1 MPRLQASPRN
11 VVNSDSE
18 DELAMQ
24 PTSRRQTRSVT
35 NSPRKARSQPGGLLS
50 SSQENATPAD
60 THNSSAQDGEADDE
74 DEKKDVLATQSPSV
88 RNARIP
94 KRRGA
99 SARKS
104 PIESSSQ
111 RKGAGKRQPLGTS
124 RAAGSSFPVA
134 ASRFDW
140 DVSDSEL
147 SIPGLP
153 EGRKWLHSV
162 RLPLRTPTKQSA
174 ISDFFKPHSPLQK
187 KPIAHTIATVNPTTI
202 ASDSSPS
209 NPPSDTDPDDAQLS
223 SPVALSA
230 LAVSRSP
237 SPSGSSTMANK
248 RPGRAAAKKGRL
260 LSRALTAR
268 KYVDTSEA
276 SDVSDFAVSNES
288 SQGESSHVESDES
301 SGSPTGESS
310 GADSGFGSHPPP
322 KRRKRLTDQSS
333 PLSKPAP
340 KQAIR
345 KRRVENRDT
354 TFKGADRVLFPEL
367 NNIKN
372 DDDNEDGD
380 AMQGVQTGASS
391 DTPMRAK
398 APKRKPTGTQA
409 IKPESYV
416 YKNGLALHEK
426 PISKIEDIFADM
438 TDRALTKMTKAKD
451 DKTFL
456 DFLQHMNG
464 RKLRVATM
472 CSGTESPVL
481 ALNLVSEAL
490 KSRGHN
496 FEIDHKFSAEIVP
509 FKQAYIERNFS
520 PPIIFRDIKEL
531 SIPGAVDATTAY
543 GSKAKIPDNI
553 DILITGFSCV
563 DFSGLNSTK
572 RVIEE
577 CGESGDTFFA
587 MRDYA
592 RIFRPKIIILENVMG
607 APWARISDYMAA
619 IGYACKHHFVD
630 TKNYYVPHTR
640 QRGYMMCIDMYEKVK
655 NDKRTNS
662 EKKLIRELEF
672 GEYMKKFGQNAIETY
687 SRRMDFFKRPAS
699 SSVEAFL
706 LDEDDP
712 RVIAGRAEMT
722 KGNAVEGRKRVV
734 DWTRCQG
741 RHEDYRFRMGLG
753 ARRYLTNWED
763 GGTCTPRDNWWHDWW
778 KAQVERIWDHME
790 MSYLR
795 AMVRGYDLEYKFRI
809 IDFSQNIDR
818 SLDTGGSGLTGC
830 VTPTGIPY
838 SSMRGGPL
846 IGVEAL
852 ALQGLPVDSL
862 ILTRESQAKLQD
874 LAGNAMSSTVVGAA
888 ILSALIAKFE
898 VFERGDGIQEAISV
912 PDITQTIDDPKAD
925 SFTTRFDAHIP
936 LSAAAAIKAANQSFR
951 ACYCEGRSGITVAQL
966 QKCKACGHTTC
977 IKCGISPKHNYAK
990 ISPDRIAPSEFEQQ
1004 LKNALPMK
1012 VLLAGISIDDIVKA
1026 REDSGIKFSTAD
1038 TKAFELS
1045 MDHVAQALESELRFH
1060 SLKRTEIW
1068 VVSYESTYSRLDL
1081 VFFLGHAEWRLYA
1094 KPDVDLPANDALREA
1109 LQYPIARM
1117 RPTGDD
1123 LVTGQWQIWIPKAFK
1138 FNASVEGLGV
1148 PVPSFHNVLGIA
1160 SAADSFVFPQYEIT
1174 IPVDA
1179 EDYLE
1184 VDLSGVY
1191 TLQEDCGMSQGSLH
1205 VKANAANPEK
1215 RTFLFH
1221 DPDRLGNQD
1230 EDTFIFSED
1239 KRRLQHGEVRSRFA
1253 RVDKK
1258 WRQTKFEMSLDGGVE
1273 VIKKGN
1279 KKLSLSEARH
1289 LDPMTCYVDGQ
1300 WLDIANASLDLA
1312 HGTASG
1318 QFSRAAENFSIMTSL
1333 NDCREA
1339 HVVLKC
1345 EAALPE
1351 GEFSRY
1357 RKDHWIEIG
1366 ELEQKQFFSEYA
1378 WLTEKARTIPGLD
1391 TWREVENQLA
1401 SHRCATCAP
1410 AIPNMKWRLD
1420 EKRKIVPFEDPTE
1433 AAPFE
1438 IAMKRRPSPL
1448 VTQVCIDDA
1457 GTVDLKL
1464 AVNPQTLI
1472 HRAAA
1477 KLLGDDATSAT
1488 LQWRLVTDYVAPP
1501 KMAFPDFVLKNNDAD
1516 TPSSNPPRFK
1526 FTLRPEQQ
1534 RSLHWMVQQE
1544 AENVEPF
1551 VEEEVEEASIPLLGW
1566 RAEGRAS
1573 KAKVI
1578 RGGVLADQVG
1588 YGKTVTTLGLID
1600 MQRDSDEKTSKE
1612 DVYGLIPIKAT
1623 LILVPSQ
1630 LPDQWYSEVRKFL
1643 PGSYKVTVLKSLASV
1658 DKYSLEDFQQADI
1671 IIASWTICEGDN
1683 YLFKLAQ
1690 FAGVLELPEKAPA
1703 RAQSAWYA
1711 NAMKKVAANVEILKS
1726 KPSSLKKQIDSQFT
1740 EEGKSATDVEAY
1752 VPSKRLRGQAYQDY
1766 KEKLQLQKTRLETAT
1781 DLFGQDAV
1789 KVDVKADKK
1798 PETKKEFTVKPRKD
1812 IFGLTKLTKTNSYKG
1827 MRSPIFEIFRFSRVV
1842 VDEYAYVAGEESL
1855 TIANLKASAK
1865 WVLSGTPPLQDFL
1878 DVKCMSRF
1886 LGINLGIDDF
1896 TAGVMN
1902 AQNIKTMT
1910 KNMTSGEEFRTFN
1923 QKQSFAWH
1931 QNRHKLAQSFL
1942 DKFVRQNIA
1951 DIEAING
1958 SVHIMPA
1965 ILPAAE
1971 RAIYLELQQLLAAS
1985 DFKMTKGKR
1994 AMENDRMK
2002 RIRELLGQSDS
2013 VGEALMKCASHF
2025 TLDELHDGLNN
2036 APDACAVIVGIRN
2049 KQLDALE
2056 IDLNKTLRQAE
2067 YLHLSCEE
2075 PCDQYVS
2082 LKRQVESNHY
2092 GDVDACNAIFMAMN
2106 EAEKLSSH
2114 DDWEEF
2120 YMTQEERDIVLAA
2133 EARAKPGQKSKAK
2146 ATKKRKRDDSE
2157 SDGIVSTDGPDDSQ
2171 KLLPLLPYGRNGNVE
2186 YAHTALRDVTNIL
2199 RKMVIEYVSRKR
2211 CLRFFDYVRNLQKH
2225 YTNLR
2230 FGNEAGAGCTCSKCE
2245 KTGLSPEEISILS
2258 QCGHTACD
2266 SCRANHEK
2274 MFYNNLAAKEE
2285 CLVAG
2290 CSAINKQWQVIK
2302 APELG
2307 VEDDS
2312 TRKGRHYG
2320 KKIEDIISLVKN
2332 IPDTEQVLLFVQF
2345 TDLLDKIV
2353 GAFKDKRITYLSL
2366 DKGDPAK
2373 TLTKFQTETGKEKSK
2388 VLILNIGDASA
2399 AGSNL
2404 TNANHIIFV
2413 SPYLTDREQTY
2424 KAAITQAV
2432 GRARR
2437 YGQTKA
2443 VHTYHFLSLKT
2454 IDVDTFESRNHVILD
2469 HENTTEPEYMPYSG
2483 FVKSMPMDAT
2493 PQIEGLG
2500 SKWGSTVVTK
2510 GLLAEE

>member
-1 MPRLQASPRN
+1 MPRLQARSRN
-11 VVNSDSE
+11 VVASDSE
-18 DELAMQ
+18 DDLASN
-24 PTSRRQTRSVT
+24 PPPRRQTRSVT
-35 NSPRKARSQPGGLLS
+35 NSPKKPLS
-50 SSQENATPAD
+50 LFRENSTP
-60 THNSSAQDGEADDE
+60 AQDGEADDE
-74 DEKKDVLATQSPSV
+74 DDEVDVLTTQSPSV
-88 RNARIP
+88 RNARANARTP
-94 KRRGA
+94 KSRGV
-99 SARKS
+99 SARKT
-104 PIESSSQ
+104 PLGTGSQ
-111 RKGAGKRQPLGTS
+111 RKNAGKRQTPSKSQT
-124 RAAGSSFPVA
+124 AGSSSQVA
-134 ASRFDW
+134 IELDS

-147 SIPGLP
+147 IVPGFP
-153 EGRKWLHSV
+153 EGRRWLHSV
-162 RLPLRTPTKQSA
+162 RVPMRTPNKQSV
-174 ISDFFKPHSPLQK
+174 ISDFFKPHALLQK
-187 KPIAHTIATVNPTTI
+187 KPAAPTVAPTIPAVI

-209 NPPSDTDPDDAQLS
+209 NPPSDDDPDDAQLS
-223 SPVALSA
+223 SPVAISP
-230 LAVSRSP
+230 LASRSP
-237 SPSGSSTMANK
+237 SPSGSSSMANK

-260 LSRALTAR
+260 LSRVLTAR
-268 KYVDTSEA
+268 KDVDTDEP
-276 SDVSDFAVSNES
+276 SDVSDFVVSNES
-288 SQGESSHVESDES
+288 SQAESSHVESDES
-301 SGSPTGESS
+301 SASPTGESS

-322 KRRKRLTDQSS
+322 KRRKRLTDASS
-333 PLSKPAP
+333 PLTKSAP
-340 KQAIR
+340 KQLVR
-345 KRRVENRDT
+345 TRRVENKDT
-354 TFKGADRVLFPEL
+354 TFKGADRELFPEL

-372 DDDNEDGD
+372 DDNNQDGD
-380 AMQGVQTGASS
+380 AMEGVQTEASS
-391 DTPMRAK
+391 DTSRRVK
-398 APKRKPTGTQA
+398 APNKKPTGTQV
-409 IKPESYV
+409 IKPETYV

-438 TDRALTKMTKAKD
+438 TDRALTKMNKSKD

-456 DFLQHMNG
+456 DFLKHMNG

-472 CSGTESPVL
+472 CSGTESPIL

-543 GSKAKIPDNI
+543 GSKAKIPNNI

-607 APWARISDYMAA
+607 APWLRISDYMAA

-640 QRGYMMCIDMYEKVK
+640 QRGYMMCIDMYDKVK
-655 NDKRTNS
+655 KDKRNS
-662 EKKLIRELEF
+662 TEKKLVKDLEF

-687 SRRMDFFKRPAS
+687 SKRMDFFKRPAS

-763 GGTCTPRDNWWHDWW
+763 GGSCTPRDNWWSDWW

-888 ILSALIAKFE
+888 ILSALIARFD
-898 VFERGDGIQEAISV
+898 VFERGDGIQEAN
-912 PDITQTIDDPKAD
+912 PAPEITQTIDDPKAD
-925 SFTTRFDAHIP
+925 SFTTRFDAHVP
-936 LSAAAAIKAANQSFR
+936 LSAAAAIKAANQSYR
-951 ACYCEGRSGITVAQL
+951 ACYCEGRAGVTVAAL

-977 IKCGISPKHNYAK
+977 VKCGVSPKHDYAK
-990 ISPDRIAPSEFEQQ
+990 FSPSRIAPSEFEQQ

-1012 VLLAGISIDDIVKA
+1012 VLLAGISIDDIIKA
-1026 REDSGIKFSTAD
+1026 RDDSGISFNTAD
-1038 TKAFELS
+1038 KKAFELS

-1117 RPTGDD
+1117 RPTGND
-1123 LVTGQWQIWIPKAFK
+1123 LVTGQWQIWIPKAYK

-1148 PVPSFHNVLGIA
+1148 PVPSFRNVLGIA
-1160 SAADSFVFPQYEIT
+1160 AAADSFVFPQYEIT
-1174 IPVDA
+1174 MPLDA

-1205 VKANAANPEK
+1205 VKVNTADPEK

-1221 DPDRLGNQD
+1221 DPDRLGNHD
-1230 EDTFIFSED
+1230 DDTFVFSED

-1258 WRQTKFEMSLDGGVE
+1258 WRQTKFEMSIVGDVE

-1279 KKLSLSEARH
+1279 KKLSLSDARN

-1300 WLDIANASLDLA
+1300 WLDIENASLDLA

-1318 QFSRAAENFSIMTSL
+1318 QFSRAAENFSITTSL

-1339 HVVLKC
+1339 HVVLQC

-1351 GEFSRY
+1351 GEFSKY
-1357 RKDHWIEIG
+1357 RKDHWLEIG

-1391 TWREVENQLA
+1391 TWREIENQLA

-1438 IAMKRRPSPL
+1438 IAMKGRPSPL

-1457 GTVDLKL
+1457 GIVDLKL

-1501 KMAFPDFVLKNNDAD
+1501 KMVFPAFALKNNDGD
-1516 TPSSNPPRFK
+1516 TPSTNPPRFK

-1534 RSLHWMVQQE
+1534 RSLHWMVEQE
-1544 AENVEPF
+1544 GKNVEPF

-1573 KAKVI
+1573 RAKVI

-1600 MQRDSDEKTSKE
+1600 MQRTSDEKSSKE
-1612 DVYGLIPIKAT
+1612 DIHGLIPIKAT

-1643 PGSYKVTVLKSLASV
+1643 PGSYKVTVLKSLANV
-1658 DKYSLEDFQQADI
+1658 DKYSVEDFQQADI
-1671 IIASWTICEGDN
+1671 IIASWSICEGDN

-1711 NAMKKVAANVEILKS
+1711 NAMKKVAENVEVMKS
-1726 KPSSLKKQIDSQFT
+1726 KPSSLKKHIDSQLA

-1752 VPSKRLRGQAYQDY
+1752 IPSKRLRGQAYQDY
-1766 KEKLQLQKTRLETAT
+1766 KERLQLQKTRLETAT
-1781 DLFGQDAV
+1781 DLFGQDAL

-1812 IFGLTKLTKTNSYKG
+1812 IFGLTKLTKTNNYKG

-1855 TIANLKASAK
+1855 TIANLKAAAK

-1896 TAGVMN
+1896 TTGVMN

-1910 KNMTSGEEFRTFN
+1910 RNMTSGEEFRTFN

-1931 QNRHKLAQSFL
+1931 ENRHKLAQRFL

-2067 YLHLSCEE
+2067 YLHLSCED

-2082 LKRQVESNHY
+2082 LKRQVASNHY
-2092 GDVDACNAIFMAMN
+2092 GDVDACNAISMAMK
-2106 EAEKLSSH
+2106 EAAKRSSH

-2120 YMTQEERDIVLAA
+2120 YMTQEERDIVLAS
-2133 EARAKPGQKSKAK
+2133 EARGKPGAKKAK
-2146 ATKKRKRDDSE
+2146 ATKKRKRADSE
-2157 SDGIVSTDGPDDSQ
+2157 SDGISSADAPEDTQ
-2171 KLLPLLPYGRNGNVE
+2171 KLLPLLPYGRNGNIE
-2186 YAHTALRDVTNIL
+2186 YAHTALRDVTNVL

-2230 FGNEAGAGCTCSKCE
+2230 LGNEAGAGCTCSKCE

-2266 SCRANHEK
+2266 SCRAKHEK

-2285 CLVAG
+2285 CLVVG

-2345 TDLLDKIV
+2345 TDLLDKII
-2353 GAFKDKRITYLSL
+2353 GAFKDKGITYLSL
-2366 DKGDPAK
+2366 DRGDPAK

-2424 KAAITQAV
+2424 KAAMTQAV

-2469 HENTTEPEYMPYSG
+2469 HENTTPPDYMPYSG
-2483 FVKSMPMDAT
+2483 FAKSMPMDVT
-2493 PQIEGLG
+2493 PQAEGLD

>member
-1 MPRLQASPRN
+1 MPRSLARSRD
-11 VVNSDSE
+11 VVASDSE
-18 DELAMQ
+18 DDLALN
-24 PTSRRQTRSVT
+24 PSPRRQPRPVR
-35 NSPRKARSQPGGLLS
+35 NSPKKT
-50 SSQENATPAD
+50 QENSVPVD
-60 THNSSAQDGEADDE
+60 IQSSTTQDGEADDE
-74 DEKKDVLATQSPSV
+74 GDEIDVLTTQSPST
-88 RNARIP
+88 RNTRANRNTP
-94 KRRGA
+94 KSRGV

-104 PIESSSQ
+104 PLGSASQ
-111 RKGAGKRQPLGTS
+111 RKNAGKRPTQSKAQTAGRSS
-124 RAAGSSFPVA
+124 RAAIQL
-134 ASRFDW
+134 DL
-140 DVSDSEL
+140 DISDSDL
-147 SIPGLP
+147 IVPGFP
-153 EGRKWLHSV
+153 EGRRWLHSV
-162 RLPLRTPTKQSA
+162 QLPVRTPKKQFA
-174 ISDFFKPHSPLQK
+174 ISDFFKPQSLLQK
-187 KPIAHTIATVNPTTI
+187 AKPAATTIARTNTTII

-209 NPPSDTDPDDAQLS
+209 NPPSDTDPDEAQLS
-223 SPVALSA
+223 SPVAISPLPI
-230 LAVSRSP
+230 SRSP
-237 SPSGSSTMANK
+237 SPSGSSAMANK

-260 LSRALTAR
+260 LSRVLTAR
-268 KYVDTSEA
+268 KDVDTSEA
-276 SDVSDFAVSNES
+276 SDVSEFAVSNES
-288 SQGESSHVESDES
+288 SQGESSSHAESEES

-310 GADSGFGSHPPP
+310 GADSGFGSRPP
-322 KRRKRLTDQSS
+322 KRRKRLDAAS
-333 PLSKPAP
+333 PLPKSAP
-340 KQAIR
+340 KQPIR

-372 DDDNEDGD
+372 DEDNEGAD
-380 AMQGVQTGASS
+380 AMEGVQTEASS
-391 DTPMRAK
+391 ETSRRAK
-398 APKRKPTGTQA
+398 APKKKPTGTQV
-409 IKPESYV
+409 IKPEIYT

-438 TDRALTKMTKAKD
+438 TDRALTKMDKSKG

-456 DFLQHMNG
+456 DFLEHMNG

-472 CSGTESPVL
+472 CSGTESPIL

-490 KSRGHN
+490 KARGHN

-543 GSKAKIPDNI
+543 GSKAKIPDNV

-607 APWARISDYMAA
+607 APWLRISDYMAA

-640 QRGYMMCIDMYEKVK
+640 QRGYMMCIDMYDKVK
-655 NDKRTNS
+655 NDKRSST
-662 EKKLIRELEF
+662 EKKLIKDLEF
-672 GEYMKKFGQNAIETY
+672 GEYMKKFGQKTIETY

-763 GGTCTPRDNWWHDWW
+763 GGSCTTRDNWWHDWW

-795 AMVRGYDLEYKFRI
+795 AQVRGYDLEYKFRI

-888 ILSALIAKFE
+888 ILSALIARFE
-898 VFERGDGIQEAISV
+898 VFERGDGIQEANSV
-912 PDITQTIDDPKAD
+912 PEITQTIDDPKAD
-925 SFTTRFDAHIP
+925 SFTTRFDAHVP

-951 ACYCEGRSGITVAQL
+951 ACYCEGRSGVTVAAL

-977 IKCGISPKHNYAK
+977 IKCGISPKHDYAK
-990 ISPDRIAPSEFEQQ
+990 FSPDRIAPSEFEQQ

-1012 VLLAGISIDDIVKA
+1012 VLLAGISIDDIIKA
-1026 REDSGIKFSTAD
+1026 REDSGIEFTKAD

-1123 LVTGQWQIWIPKAFK
+1123 LVIGQWQIWIPKAFK
-1138 FNASVEGLGV
+1138 FNALVEGLGV

-1179 EDYLE
+1179 EDFLE

-1191 TLQEDCGMSQGSLH
+1191 TLHEDCGMSQGSLH
-1205 VKANAANPEK
+1205 VKVNAADPEK

-1221 DPDRLGNQD
+1221 DPDRLGNHD
-1230 EDTFIFSED
+1230 DDTFVFSED

-1258 WRQTKFEMSLDGGVE
+1258 WRQTKFEMSLEGGVE
-1273 VIKKGN
+1273 VIKKG
-1279 KKLSLSEARH
+1279 KKKISISEARH

-1300 WLDIANASLDLA
+1300 WLDIENASLDLA

-1318 QFSRAAENFSIMTSL
+1318 QFSRAAENFSITTSL

-1339 HVVLKC
+1339 HVVLQC

-1351 GEFSRY
+1351 GEFSKY
-1357 RKDHWIEIG
+1357 RKDHWLEIG

-1391 TWREVENQLA
+1391 IWREVENQLA

-1420 EKRKIVPFEDPTE
+1420 EKRRIVPFEDPTE

-1438 IAMKRRPSPL
+1438 IAMKGRPSPL

-1457 GTVDLKL
+1457 GNVNLKL

-1501 KMAFPDFVLKNNDAD
+1501 KMVFPAFTLKNNDKD

-1544 AENVEPF
+1544 GENVEPF
-1551 VEEEVEEASIPLLGW
+1551 VEEEIEEATIPLLGW

-1573 KAKVI
+1573 QAKVV

-1600 MQRDSDEKTSKE
+1600 MQRTSDEKSSKE
-1612 DVYGLIPIKAT
+1612 DVHGLIPIKAT

-1630 LPDQWYSEVRKFL
+1630 LPDQWFSEIRKFL

-1658 DKYSLEDFQQADI
+1658 DKYSVEDFQEADI

-1683 YLFKLAQ
+1683 YLFKIAQ

-1711 NAMKKVAANVEILKS
+1711 NAMKKVAENVEVLKS
-1726 KPSSLKKQIDSQFT
+1726 KPSSLKKHIDSQLA

-1766 KEKLQLQKTRLETAT
+1766 KERLQLQKTRLETAT

-1789 KVDVKADKK
+1789 KVDVRADKK

-1812 IFGLTKLTKTNSYKG
+1812 IFGLAKLTKTSNYKG

-1855 TIANLKASAK
+1855 TIANLKAAAK

-1910 KNMTSGEEFRTFN
+1910 RNMTSGEEFRTFN

-1931 QNRHKLAQSFL
+1931 ENRHKLAQRFL

-2056 IDLNKTLRQAE
+2056 IDLNRTLRQAE
-2067 YLHLSCEE
+2067 YLHLSCED
-2075 PCDQYVS
+2075 PCDQYIS
-2082 LKRQVESNHY
+2082 LKRQVESNHF
-2092 GDVDACNAIFMAMN
+2092 GDVDACNAISMAMK
-2106 EAEKLSSH
+2106 EAAKNSSH

-2120 YMTQEERDIVLAA
+2120 YMTHEEREIVLAA
-2133 EARAKPGQKSKAK
+2133 AGRAKPGAKPKAK
-2146 ATKKRKRDDSE
+2146 KRRRDDSE
-2157 SDGIVSTDGPDDSQ
+2157 SDGISSIDGPEETQ
-2171 KLLPLLPYGRNGNVE
+2171 KLLPLLPYGRNGNIE
-2186 YAHTALRDVTNIL
+2186 YAHTALRDVTNVL

-2225 YTNLR
+2225 YTDLR
-2230 FGNEAGAGCTCSKCE
+2230 LGNDKGVGCTCSKCE

-2258 QCGHTACD
+2258 QCGHIACD
-2266 SCRANHEK
+2266 DCRAKHEK
-2274 MFYNNLAAKEE
+2274 IFYNNLAAKEE

-2307 VEDDS
+2307 IEDDS

-2353 GAFKDKRITYLSL
+2353 GAFMDKRITYLSL

-2424 KAAITQAV
+2424 KAAMTQAV

-2469 HENTTEPEYMPYSG
+2469 HENTTSPDYMPYSG
-2483 FVKSMPMDAT
+2483 FAKSMPMDAI
-2493 PQIEGLG
+2493 PQAEGLG

-2510 GLLAEE
+2510 GLLDEE

>member
-1 MPRLQASPRN
+1 MEFLLTCS
-11 VVNSDSE
+11 VV
-18 DELAMQ
+18 
-24 PTSRRQTRSVT
+24 
-35 NSPRKARSQPGGLLS
+35 
-50 SSQENATPAD
+50 
-60 THNSSAQDGEADDE
+60 
-74 DEKKDVLATQSPSV
+74 
-88 RNARIP
+88 
-94 KRRGA
+94 
-99 SARKS
+99 
-104 PIESSSQ
+104 
-111 RKGAGKRQPLGTS
+111 
-124 RAAGSSFPVA
+124 PV
-134 ASRFDW
+134 
-140 DVSDSEL
+140 
-147 SIPGLP
+147 
-153 EGRKWLHSV
+153 
-162 RLPLRTPTKQSA
+162 RTPKKQFA
-174 ISDFFKPHSPLQK
+174 ISDFFKPQSLLQK
-187 KPIAHTIATVNPTTI
+187 AKPTATAIARTNTTII

-209 NPPSDTDPDDAQLS
+209 NPPSDTDPDEAQLS
-223 SPVALSA
+223 SPVAISPLPI
-230 LAVSRSP
+230 SRSP
-237 SPSGSSTMANK
+237 SPSGSSAMANK

-260 LSRALTAR
+260 LSRVLTAR
-268 KYVDTSEA
+268 KDVDTSEA
-276 SDVSDFAVSNES
+276 SDVSEFAVSNES
-288 SQGESSHVESDES
+288 SQGESSSHAESEES

-310 GADSGFGSHPPP
+310 GADSGFGSRPP
-322 KRRKRLTDQSS
+322 KRRKRLDAAS
-333 PLSKPAP
+333 PLP
-340 KQAIR
+340 KSARKYRFFLSFLSPNSHLLAKQPIR

-372 DDDNEDGD
+372 DEDNEGAD
-380 AMQGVQTGASS
+380 AMEGVQTEASS
-391 DTPMRAK
+391 ETSRRAK
-398 APKRKPTGTQA
+398 APKKKPTGTQV
-409 IKPESYV
+409 IKPEIYT

-438 TDRALTKMTKAKD
+438 TDRALTKMDKSKG

-456 DFLQHMNG
+456 DFLEHMNG

-472 CSGTESPVL
+472 CSGTESPIL

-490 KSRGHN
+490 KARGHN

-543 GSKAKIPDNI
+543 GSKAKIPDNV

-607 APWARISDYMAA
+607 APWLRISDYMAA

-640 QRGYMMCIDMYEKVK
+640 QRGYMMCIDMYDKVK
-655 NDKRTNS
+655 NDKRSST
-662 EKKLIRELEF
+662 EKKLIKDLEF
-672 GEYMKKFGQNAIETY
+672 GEYMKKFGQKTIETY

-763 GGTCTPRDNWWHDWW
+763 GGSCTTRDNWWHDWW

-795 AMVRGYDLEYKFRI
+795 AQVRGYDLEYKFRI

-888 ILSALIAKFE
+888 ILSALIARFE
-898 VFERGDGIQEAISV
+898 VFERGDGIQEANSV
-912 PDITQTIDDPKAD
+912 PEITQTIDDPKAD
-925 SFTTRFDAHIP
+925 SFTTRFDAHVP

-951 ACYCEGRSGITVAQL
+951 ACYCEGRSGVTVAAL

-977 IKCGISPKHNYAK
+977 IKCGISPKHDYAK
-990 ISPDRIAPSEFEQQ
+990 FSPDRIAPSEFEQQ

-1012 VLLAGISIDDIVKA
+1012 VLLAGISIDDIIKA
-1026 REDSGIKFSTAD
+1026 REDSGIEFTKAD

-1068 VVSYESTYSRLDL
+1068 VVSYESTYSHLDL

-1123 LVTGQWQIWIPKAFK
+1123 LVIGQWQIWIPKAFK
-1138 FNASVEGLGV
+1138 FNALVEGLGV

-1179 EDYLE
+1179 EDFLE

-1191 TLQEDCGMSQGSLH
+1191 TLHEDCGMSQGSLH
-1205 VKANAANPEK
+1205 VKVNAADPEK

-1221 DPDRLGNQD
+1221 DPDRLGNHD
-1230 EDTFIFSED
+1230 DDTFVFSED

-1258 WRQTKFEMSLDGGVE
+1258 WRQTKFEMSLEGGVE
-1273 VIKKGN
+1273 VIKKG
-1279 KKLSLSEARH
+1279 KKKISISEARH

-1300 WLDIANASLDLA
+1300 WLDIENASLDLA

-1318 QFSRAAENFSIMTSL
+1318 QFSRAAENFSITTSL

-1339 HVVLKC
+1339 HVVLQC

-1351 GEFSRY
+1351 GEFSKY
-1357 RKDHWIEIG
+1357 RKDNWLEIG

-1391 TWREVENQLA
+1391 IWREVENQLA
-1401 SHRCATCAP
+1401 GHRCATCAP

-1420 EKRKIVPFEDPTE
+1420 EKRRIVPFEDPTE

-1438 IAMKRRPSPL
+1438 IAMKGRPSPL

-1457 GTVDLKL
+1457 GNVNLKL

-1501 KMAFPDFVLKNNDAD
+1501 KMVFPAFTLKNNDKD

-1544 AENVEPF
+1544 GENVEPF
-1551 VEEEVEEASIPLLGW
+1551 VEEEIEEATIPLLGW

-1573 KAKVI
+1573 QAKVV

-1600 MQRDSDEKTSKE
+1600 MQRTSDEKSSKE
-1612 DVYGLIPIKAT
+1612 DVHGLIPIKAT

-1630 LPDQWYSEVRKFL
+1630 LPDQWFSEIRKFL
-1643 PGSYKVTVLKSLASV
+1643 PSSYKVTVLKSLASV
-1658 DKYSLEDFQQADI
+1658 DKYSVEDFQEADI

-1683 YLFKLAQ
+1683 YLFKIAQ

-1711 NAMKKVAANVEILKS
+1711 NAMKKVAENVEVLKS
-1726 KPSSLKKQIDSQFT
+1726 KPSSLKKHIDSQLT

-1766 KEKLQLQKTRLETAT
+1766 KERLQLQKTRLETAT

-1789 KVDVKADKK
+1789 KVDVRADKK

-1812 IFGLTKLTKTNSYKG
+1812 IFGLAKLTKTSNYKG

-1855 TIANLKASAK
+1855 TIANLRAAAK

-1910 KNMTSGEEFRTFN
+1910 RNMTSGEEFRTFN

-1931 QNRHKLAQSFL
+1931 ENRHKLAQRFL

-2056 IDLNKTLRQAE
+2056 IDLNRTLRQAE
-2067 YLHLSCEE
+2067 YLHLSCED
-2075 PCDQYVS
+2075 PCDQYIS
-2082 LKRQVESNHY
+2082 LKRQVESNHF
-2092 GDVDACNAIFMAMN
+2092 GDVDACNAISMAMK
-2106 EAEKLSSH
+2106 EAAKNSSH

-2120 YMTQEERDIVLAA
+2120 YMTHEEREIVLAA
-2133 EARAKPGQKSKAK
+2133 AGRAKPGAKPKAK
-2146 ATKKRKRDDSE
+2146 KRRRDDSE
-2157 SDGIVSTDGPDDSQ
+2157 SDGISSIDGPEETQ
-2171 KLLPLLPYGRNGNVE
+2171 KLLPLLPYGRNGNIE
-2186 YAHTALRDVTNIL
+2186 YAHTALRDVTNVL

-2225 YTNLR
+2225 YTDLR
-2230 FGNEAGAGCTCSKCE
+2230 LGNDKGVGCTCSKCE

-2258 QCGHTACD
+2258 QCGHISCD
-2266 SCRANHEK
+2266 DCRAKHEK
-2274 MFYNNLAAKEE
+2274 IFYNNLAAKEE

-2307 VEDDS
+2307 IEDDS
-2312 TRKGRHYG
+2312 TRTGRHYG

-2353 GAFKDKRITYLSL
+2353 GAFMDKRITYLSL

-2399 AGSNL
+2399 AG
-2404 TNANHIIFV
+2404 
-2413 SPYLTDREQTY
+2413 R
-2424 KAAITQAV
+2424 
-2432 GRARR
+2432 
-2437 YGQTKA
+2437 
-2443 VHTYHFLSLKT
+2443 
-2454 IDVDTFESRNHVILD
+2454 
-2469 HENTTEPEYMPYSG
+2469 
-2483 FVKSMPMDAT
+2483 
-2493 PQIEGLG
+2493 
-2500 SKWGSTVVTK
+2500 
-2510 GLLAEE
+2510 